1 MKAGQVFNVAVKSA
15 IEDWADQKLQGNELK
30 KTISNWDHATSRRD
44 TEREE
49 ELRAAHSSTFDLRC
63 QLHAQRERFENIQ
76 FETQCIIAEFEKLR
90 DLDESSEA
98 YRQGVISLHK
108 KLDAQITNKEKLFSL
123 IIDDPASPS
132 LASDCGLLEELRR
145 NWVVKTG
152 ADPNGSQPG
161 VFSQRSNAPS
171 PKKQPETPKPD
182 NNMQLVLKAPRQ
194 PQPCAPAYP
203 GSSKAHPKT
212 PVAQEGQP
220 GAKPLA
226 ASAPQ
231 NKNDPF
237 KTPVPDSR
245 RRPVRNLHIRPNLGS
260 PVGSGALVVP
270 STLESPFDGPDGRPF
285 PPPPQRM
292 EPSFRFPGTPNHL
305 PQAVRPANL
314 QGREGRGRGSRVV
327 TPQPQPMMAPR
338 PPTVFRPQA
347 VEFRP
352 TFKRGMAGPN
362 VMGGPGKPNTPHIPP
377 NNFGG
382 SFRARQKNNAGT
394 LGRGLARGAFQAATI
409 AGSSSR
415 PRVGIE
421 GLDSAFLI
429 QVEKAIDEFYQLTRT
444 WVTDYAGSPD
454 ARQALTIKESPV
466 WPAIVAC
473 YLPLTPLE
481 ANAYVD
487 IHIRDPFYRP
497 CLISRLI
504 VDFFIARVWNVFA
517 WMGFDEQSERGLVQL
532 RDDFQRL
539 GPQPAFQRQLLLERQ
554 CDIVTRIT
562 NSPKYPAFRS
572 ARTAAINAE
581 LAALLEPLVNH
592 YAPRDRMLS
601 ELRRLA
607 EQGWEVARLMAV
619 GRTHFDFQFPHTGDR
634 FSASS
639 MRPVFPDRPGQQLQ
653 AEHWRVSLVVSP
665 SVTCIRDNGGRIRVH
680 DLFLAD
686 VVCMQ

>member
-1 MKAGQVFNVAVKSA
+1 
-15 IEDWADQKLQGNELK
+15 
-30 KTISNWDHATSRRD
+30 
-44 TEREE
+44 
-49 ELRAAHSSTFDLRC
+49 
-63 QLHAQRERFENIQ
+63 
-76 FETQCIIAEFEKLR
+76 
-90 DLDESSEA
+90 
-98 YRQGVISLHK
+98 
-108 KLDAQITNKEKLFSL
+108 
-123 IIDDPASPS
+123 
-132 LASDCGLLEELRR
+132 
-145 NWVVKTG
+145 
-152 ADPNGSQPG
+152 
-161 VFSQRSNAPS
+161 
-171 PKKQPETPKPD
+171 
-182 NNMQLVLKAPRQ
+182 MQLVLKAPRQ
-194 PQPCAPAYP
+194 RQPCAPAYP

-292 EPSFRFPGTPNHL
+292 KPSFRFPGTPNHL

-539 GPQPAFQRQLLLERQ
+539 GKSPWSHCLPLQANPANTSLQGLSRLSNASSSSSVSVTSSPVSPTLPSTRPSDQRERPPS
-554 CDIVTRIT
+554 TRSLPPCL
-562 NSPKYPAFRS
+562 SPLS
-572 ARTAAINAE
+572 TAT
-581 LAALLEPLVNH
+581 
-592 YAPRDRMLS
+592 
-601 ELRRLA
+601 RRA
-607 EQGWEVARLMAV
+607 TACFPSCAGSPSRV
-619 GRTHFDFQFPHTGDR
+619 GR
-634 FSASS
+634 
-639 MRPVFPDRPGQQLQ
+639 
-653 AEHWRVSLVVSP
+653 
-665 SVTCIRDNGGRIRVH
+665 
-680 DLFLAD
+680 
-686 VVCMQ
+686 